1 MPYFENRGAL
11 VAEELRFDIGFGR
24 SSLDLEMVRF
34 GSKYLLELK
43 KFAFSPCSSVPVQ
56 SRAVFPFNCCHRL
69 RTSVRTIVY
78 R

>member
-34 GSKYLLELK
+34 GSKYLLESK
-43 KFAFSPCSSVPVQ
+43 KKMPLV
-56 SRAVFPFNCCHRL
+56 RARRCQCKVGQYFL
-69 RTSVRTIVY
+69 SIVAIA
-78 R
+78 